1 MLKSKIESQE
11 KHLKEYQQKLNKGEH
26 LEQSELESM
35 NLAMNDILAYQKI
48 LLDEMNEKI
57 NTVGTIVK
65 NIRKQGGGTVKDGSS
80 LLTGTN
86 NLLLTV
92 IITGSLI
99 ACMLWICTG
108 VDEQQSRK
116 KRKEKVED
124 DLPPLNNSKKIYL
137 SRWFLFI

>member
-1 MLKSKIESQE
+1 MLKSKTESQE
-11 KHLKEYQQKLNKGEH
+11 KDLKEYQQKLNKGEH

-99 ACMLWICTG
+99 ACMLWICSG
-108 VDEQQSRK
+108 GDEQQSRK

-124 DLPPLNNSKKIYL
+124 DLPPLNNSKKIN
-137 SRWFLFI
+137 

>member
-11 KHLKEYQQKLNKGEH
+11 KDLKEYQQKLNKGEH

-86 NLLLTV
+86 NLLLTI

-108 VDEQQSRK
+108 LDEQQSRK

-137 SRWFLFI
+137 SRWFLFM

>member
-86 NLLLTV
+86 NLLLTI

-99 ACMLWICTG
+99 ACMLWICSG

>member
-86 NLLLTV
+86 NLLLTI

-124 DLPPLNNSKKIYL
+124 DLPPLNNSKKIY
-137 SRWFLFI
+137 

>member
-86 NLLLTV
+86 NLLLTI

-99 ACMLWICTG
+99 ACML
-108 VDEQQSRK
+108 
-116 KRKEKVED
+116 
-124 DLPPLNNSKKIYL
+124 
-137 SRWFLFI
+137 

>member
-65 NIRKQGGGTVKDGSS
+65 NIRKQGGGTIKDGSS

-86 NLLLTV
+86 NLLLTI

-99 ACMLWICTG
+99 ACMLWICSG

-137 SRWFLFI
+137 SRWFLYI

>member
-57 NTVGTIVK
+57 NTVGTIVT

-86 NLLLTV
+86 NLLLTI

-99 ACMLWICTG
+99 ACMLWICSG
-108 VDEQQSRK
+108 GDEQQSRK

-124 DLPPLNNSKKIYL
+124 DLPPLNNSKKIY
-137 SRWFLFI
+137 

>member
-57 NTVGTIVK
+57 NTVGTIVT

-86 NLLLTV
+86 NLLLTI

-124 DLPPLNNSKKIYL
+124 DLPPLNNSKKIY
-137 SRWFLFI
+137 